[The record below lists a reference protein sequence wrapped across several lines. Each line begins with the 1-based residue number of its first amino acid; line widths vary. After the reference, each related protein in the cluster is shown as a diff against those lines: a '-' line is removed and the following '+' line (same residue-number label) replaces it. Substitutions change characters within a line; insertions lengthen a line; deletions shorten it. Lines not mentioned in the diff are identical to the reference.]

1 MPVCMGY
8 FSVSFGF
15 GAVAVTEGIR
25 VWEAALISATTLAG
39 AGQFAGVTLIA
50 AAATLLE
57 TVLTL
62 LVVNSRYSLMSLALG
77 QHLASGTGF
86 FGRCVIAFFNTD
98 ELFALA
104 MRRRVPLTTS
114 YMLGAGTVAFL
125 GWVSGTL
132 LGALAGTILPTSVRT
147 ALSVMLYGMFVAILI
162 PQAKADKRAALTMGV
177 AVVLSCCLKWIPTL
191 KSVSAGMG
199 IVICTVAAAGA
210 SALLFP
216 VKEEEA

>member
-62 LVVNSRYSLMSLALG
+62 LVVNSRYSLMSLALV
-77 QHLASGTGF
+77 L
-86 FGRCVIAFFNTD
+86 VI
-98 ELFALA
+98 
-104 MRRRVPLTTS
+104 
-114 YMLGAGTVAFL
+114 
-125 GWVSGTL
+125 
-132 LGALAGTILPTSVRT
+132 
-147 ALSVMLYGMFVAILI
+147 
-162 PQAKADKRAALTMGV
+162 
-177 AVVLSCCLKWIPTL
+177 VVLCFFSLF
-191 KSVSAGMG
+191 SSQVSAQENRNISINKQNVPFEE
-199 IVICTVAAAGA
+199 IVREVEAQTDYSFMYSTETVQSIGK
-210 SALLFP
+210 
-216 VKEEEA
+216 VKIGRAHV

>member
-39 AGQFAGVTLIA
+39 AGQFAGVTLIV

-77 QHLASGTGF
+77 QHLTVEI
-86 FGRCVIAFFNTD
+86 GRAHV
-98 ELFALA
+98 
-104 MRRRVPLTTS
+104 
-114 YMLGAGTVAFL
+114 
-125 GWVSGTL
+125 
-132 LGALAGTILPTSVRT
+132 
-147 ALSVMLYGMFVAILI
+147 
-162 PQAKADKRAALTMGV
+162 
-177 AVVLSCCLKWIPTL
+177 
-191 KSVSAGMG
+191 
-199 IVICTVAAAGA
+199 
-210 SALLFP
+210 
-216 VKEEEA
+216 